1 MKLFKKK
8 IDEREEL
15 ELLRVEHVGFN
26 VMFFTATIA
35 LVIESYIM
43 NCEFK
48 VFAGEMVIIM
58 VGAIVTLIGCLRK
71 GNWDYYSKPNAKN
84 YFLYS
89 LASAI
94 IFTICFVF
102 GKMRAYEFFQEKYVE
117 RIIPVGII
125 FFFSVFLLCFVALAF
140 LGSIAKKKRE
150 IIIKETLEE
159 TDED

>member
-15 ELLRVEHVGFN
+15 EILKVEHLGFN
-26 VMFFTATIA
+26 VMFFTAVVS

-48 VFAGEMVIIM
+48 VFAGEFVIVI
-58 VGAIVTLIGCLRK
+58 VGAIVTLIGSLRN
-71 GNWDYYSKPNAKN
+71 GNWDYYSKPNVKN

-89 LASAI
+89 FVSAI

-102 GKMRAYEFFQEKYVE
+102 GRMRKYDFFQEKYLE
-117 RIIPVGII
+117 RIVPVGII
-125 FFFSVFLLCFVALAF
+125 FFFSIFILCFAALA
-140 LGSIAKKKRE
+140 LYGSMVKKKRE
-150 IIIKETLEE
+150 KINKMLEE
-159 TDED
+159 MNEE

>member
-1 MKLFKKK
+1 MKIFNKK

-15 ELLRVEHVGFN
+15 ELLKVEHVGFN
-26 VMFFTATIA
+26 VMFFTAVIS

-48 VFAGEMVIIM
+48 IFAGEFVIVI
-58 VGAIVTLIGCLRK
+58 VGAIVTLIGSIRK

-89 LASAI
+89 FVSAI
-94 IFTICFVF
+94 IFTICFVI
-102 GKMRAYEFFQEKYVE
+102 GKMRTYEFFRENYAQ

-125 FFFSVFLLCFVALAF
+125 FFFSIFILCFVVLAF
-140 LGSIAKKKRE
+140 CGSLVKKKRE
-150 IIIKETLEE
+150 KINKSLEE